1 MADAAPP
8 KLPSA
13 VIERI
18 AAVIAEVKY
27 GTVEITIHDG
37 RVVQI
42 QRKERFRFPSE
53 PSEPKPRD

>member
-1 MADAAPP
+1 MADPKPP
-8 KLPSA
+8 KLPNA

-18 AAVIAEVKY
+18 AAVIAQVKY
-27 GTVEITIHDG
+27 GTVEITIHEG

-53 PSEPKPRD
+53 STGPTGE